1 MANTDNA
8 KGLKP
13 FQSTEKDLE
22 RQTFHVDAGFDGIP
36 GDTVYLTAT
45 AGRVSKTN
53 GVIAGLLLTKPKTA
67 LGAIVDTENSETAS
81 ADDTV
86 QVATN
91 PYLRMVGQISTGTLT
106 DAYTTRSAAAAFDL
120 SGSAGAEEINAAA
133 STNDTIKVHEPAHE
147 EDTGEASAYGLYQ
160 KVICGYN
167 PLEHFKGSIA

>member
-8 KGLKP
+8 KGLTP
-13 FQSTEKDLE
+13 FQTSEIDLQV
-22 RQTFHVDAGFDGIP
+22 QTFPVVSGFDGIP
-36 GDTVYLTAT
+36 GDTVYLSAT
-45 AGRVSKTN
+45 ANRVTKTN

-67 LGAIVDTENSETAS
+67 LGVIVDTENSETAS

-91 PYLRMVGQISTGTLT
+91 PFMRMTGQISTGTLT
-106 DAYTTRSAAAAFDL
+106 DAYTTRSAAACYDL

-133 STNDTIKVHEPAHE
+133 STNDTIRIFEPFHEAS
-147 EDTGEASAYGLYQ
+147 GEQSAYGLYQ
-160 KVICGYN
+160 KVVCGYN